1 MNLLNEIGKT
11 YQNKKS
17 FGNQYIF
24 ELLSNDN
31 LILNEDIVNYILSLN
46 NLDLNHFG
54 NKNQHKDYLSIMLVK
69 KMLKSN
75 IDINSD
81 IYLRILNNV
90 DIDFFVRN
98 QNNQNV
104 LNVFLEN
111 KELTVEL
118 YFKIFN
124 IIKYGKE
131 TTSEDVS
138 CLFLNH
144 FSNVDNVKNFIKDY
158 DFFTLIMNINKNNNK
173 SLFDDIGKKFYIPDY
188 VDILEVY
195 INNETATFNRFG
207 YDNALEAI
215 FVKKNINFFYSD
227 VKNLKIKFEKYID
240 LFLGLLDDYKDKKDR
255 TKINEYLINKIL
267 NNSVEYLT
275 ISKEKETLFIEK
287 LIKNDLFNI
296 IDNEEKMAI
305 ILKESNFNMI
315 NPHLLLK
322 LFKNSE
328 SIIDEKSICPS
339 LIKCKKLKENYQNL
353 IKNNVNNQLNMVI
366 TILYLEKLFPYTIKL
381 IENTQ
386 KEMDIEDNNFY
397 ALYMFYKKDLNYCL
411 SKKNIFNLNGI
422 SKIKESINNIILNNE
437 SFINDMLSAQS
448 YIDKINDIEKVV
460 FNTVKQKANRKIKI

>member
-1 MNLLNEIGKT
+1 
-11 YQNKKS
+11 
-17 FGNQYIF
+17 
-24 ELLSNDN
+24 
-31 LILNEDIVNYILSLN
+31 
-46 NLDLNHFG
+46 
-54 NKNQHKDYLSIMLVK
+54 
-69 KMLKSN
+69 MLKSN
-75 IDINSD
+75 IKIDSD

-90 DIDFFVRN
+90 DFDFFARN
-98 QNNQNV
+98 KSKKNV
-104 LNVFLEN
+104 LSVFLEN

-195 INNETATFNRFG
+195 INNKTATFNRFG

-215 FVKKNINFFYSD
+215 FVNNNFFYSD
-227 VKNLKIKFEKYID
+227 IKDYQIKFEKYIE
-240 LFLGLLDDYKDKKDR
+240 LFLSLLDFYKDKKDR
-255 TKINEYLINKIL
+255 IKINEYLINKIL
-267 NNSVEYLT
+267 NSGMIYLT
-275 ISKEKETLFIEK
+275 LSKENEALFIEK
-287 LIKNDLFNI
+287 LIENDLFNI

-353 IKNNVNNQLNMVI
+353 IKNNVNNQLNMLI

-422 SKIKESINNIILNNE
+422 SKIKESINSIILNNE

-448 YIDKINDIEKVV
+448 NIDKINDIEKVV